1 MKATF
6 YLLTI
11 IFFSICFVACEKDN
25 LDIAPN
31 ATFGG
36 EIRDMETGELV
47 EQEII
52 RGSQIYFIE
61 LGWDNPPVQA
71 MAVKN
76 DGTFQDTIDFRI
88 NKGKN
93 YKVFEVLP
101 YIRIVNPDIRYKG
114 NKVVA
119 KFSLQQYTVDPVK
132 TIALFAH
139 TESHVSSNIQTAKV
153 SSEINTA
160 VSPLTEYELSMDLSQ
175 TTGIE
180 REHSYFF
187 RIGALSSTSEAKYN
201 YSPAVEIDL

>member
-1 MKATF
+1 M
-6 YLLTI
+6 
-11 IFFSICFVACEKDN
+11 
-25 LDIAPN
+25 
-31 ATFGG
+31 
-36 EIRDMETGELV
+36 
-47 EQEII
+47 
-52 RGSQIYFIE
+52 
-61 LGWDNPPVQA
+61 
-71 MAVKN
+71 
-76 DGTFQDTIDFRI
+76 
-88 NKGKN
+88 
-93 YKVFEVLP
+93 FEVLP

-180 REHSYFF
+180 REHSYF
-187 RIGALSSTSEAKYN
+187 SE
-201 YSPAVEIDL
+201 SEH